1 MIEYRLTTNSLN
13 ELKAHKQLLT
23 YNGEIYRVSDGRCGA
38 YLALVYTRIFS
49 LRVSDPQ
56 GPVFGVR

>member
-1 MIEYRLTTNSLN
+1 MIAFRLTTTSLN
-13 ELKAHKQLLT
+13 ALRALKRLLT
-23 YNGEIYRVSDGRCGA
+23 YDGEIYRMSDGRCGA

-56 GPVFGVR
+56 GPIFGVR